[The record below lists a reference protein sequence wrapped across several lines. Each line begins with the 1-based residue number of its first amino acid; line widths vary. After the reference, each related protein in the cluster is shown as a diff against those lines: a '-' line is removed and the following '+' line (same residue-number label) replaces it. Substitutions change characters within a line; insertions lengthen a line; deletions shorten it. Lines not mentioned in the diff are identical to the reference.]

1 MEKIKAEYISLW
13 YNTDSKFNLKGN
25 KTSLREKIQN
35 EKKIESF
42 RKDLFKKLKHIPSE
56 GEEERFKNEIISEIK
71 DFESNLSP
79 YNNSLIDFFIDNG
92 YGQVTEDFINV
103 AEEFDPNIDV
113 MDIFQAIRNV
123 WIMNSI
129 QILYGMEVKL
139 TPSIFAYSMLY
150 PYSDNYLDDS
160 NISTG
165 EKVEFNNRFRNWLLA
180 LDDTPI
186 NKNEEHIKALVQKI
200 EEEYNRVDYPEVYES
215 LLYIHSA
222 QVESLKQQKS
232 MTIPYEK
239 DILGISFEKG
249 GASVLADGYLV
260 RGKLNQDEMSFYFAY
275 GMFLQ
280 IIDDLQDIEE
290 DLANNHM
297 TILSQLAKEYP
308 LDKLINK
315 LFIFIDEFF
324 LNENLF
330 QSEDA
335 VKLKQVIK
343 DCSMIM
349 IFEAISRNK
358 KRFSKDYVKEM
369 ESYSYVRFSYLKKI
383 KKKFQKEFTSEDIVR
398 ISKLFG
404 INDVI
409 LSEVKD
415 LKD

>member
-409 LSEVKD
+409 LSEAKD